1 MNESLSDLIIRA
13 TEFKQ
18 KQNFTQSALQEQQ
31 AEFNAQLTANKPLL
45 ELNARSNDAL
55 SRGKVFAKLI
65 CYKDEDENHGV
76 PLHGDALYADLLKNQ
91 VFQKGY
97 STEDN
102 IARLWEL
109 GDALEEGKSGDF
121 KAFLRRVAALV
132 RKPLELQEES
142 VRRTILLEL
151 SIAEQAAEAS
161 KDKGNVRQIHA
172 GKKNKKGRK

>member
-13 TEFKQ
+13 TEFKTR
-18 KQNFTQSALQEQQ
+18 QNFTQAALQQQ
-31 AEFNAQLTANKPLL
+31 QVEFNARLTADKALL
-45 ELNARSNDAL
+45 ELNAKSNDAL

-97 STEDN
+97 SVEDN
-102 IARLWEL
+102 ITRLWEL
-109 GDALEEGKSGDF
+109 GAGLEEGKSGDF

-142 VRRTILLEL
+142 VRQTILLEL
-151 SIAEQAAEAS
+151 DIAEQAVEAS
-161 KDKGNVRQIHA
+161 KEANNVRKINV
-172 GKKNKKGRK
+172 GKKSKKGRK